1 MMACKTYASV
11 LGTRILVVAVSR
23 IKTFC
28 SIALAGAHPRRTNDT
43 FVVVSPDVA
52 IIASRVDGALV
63 LACPVHTG
71 IVRAWVLV
79 VAVLVIFAH
88 HRYSHTNTCAT
99 LKDAYIILGRRISV
113 RAGQPLIAVVATLAL
128 PVAIIHSARIQ
139 VIAVIVRIALLL
151 SLAYAT

>member
-1 MMACKTYASV
+1 MACETYAGV
-11 LGTRILVVAVSR
+11 LGARILVVAVSR

-28 SIALAGAHPRRTNDT
+28 PLALAGAHPRRADDT
-43 FVVVSPDVA
+43 FVVVRPDVA
-52 IIASRVDGALV
+52 IIASRVYGALV

-71 IVRAWVLV
+71 IVRACVLV

-88 HRYSHTNTCAT
+88 HRCPHTNTCAT

-113 RAGQPLIAVVATLAL
+113 RARQPLIAVVATLAL
-128 PVAIIHSARIQ
+128 LVAIIHSARIH